1 MKTNT
6 VNIKQTGHT
15 GLEQRLCVPRNL
27 QSKDQTT
34 LYKMTGFAVSYLF
47 YVPFTVRP
55 KQRQHYIHR
64 GSGNENA
71 LRGDANTARWL

>member
-1 MKTNT
+1 
-6 VNIKQTGHT
+6 
-15 GLEQRLCVPRNL
+15 
-27 QSKDQTT
+27 
-34 LYKMTGFAVSYLF
+34 MTGFAVSYLF
-47 YVPFTVRP
+47 YAPFTVRP